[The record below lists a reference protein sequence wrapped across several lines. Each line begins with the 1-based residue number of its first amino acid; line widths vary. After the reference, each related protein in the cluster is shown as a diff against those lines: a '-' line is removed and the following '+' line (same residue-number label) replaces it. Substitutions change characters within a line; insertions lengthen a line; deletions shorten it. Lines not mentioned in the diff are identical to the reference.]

1 MTSVG
6 IKVGGAWAVLDQQQE
21 QHKAVITELCHQLT
35 CLQTSH
41 EQLFQNYDQLQ
52 LQHKKLVD
60 DNARTVDKLKHNQD
74 LLSGATNQ
82 SETSKFLFQELEV
95 VKQDEISQLR
105 QIIRDHQDTAVGNKA
120 ACKAQLQALETQVAE
135 LRQIIDS
142 SMHTKRASTLK
153 LETAMNALNLSKGD
167 ARRFIEELQAVK
179 GKVEELT
186 AERDKAMSEH
196 VIVRQQRDCHA
207 DHAQL
212 LVKEIKRLQSQLQA
226 LQLQQSQAAAA
237 LQSSMEKQ
245 PCRKQQ
251 GGRKP
256 AGGAVEMKT
265 SEGTVPKEDDGDSQT
280 SVKSFDGRDVK
291 NALHKKPFDLSKG
304 SRHKQDV
311 SSNAILKQ
319 AQQLRAA
326 SRTN

>member
-196 VIVRQQRDCHA
+196 
-207 DHAQL
+207 
-212 LVKEIKRLQSQLQA
+212 
-226 LQLQQSQAAAA
+226 
-237 LQSSMEKQ
+237 SSMEKQ